1 MKSLFYFVMECLGIR
16 YFKKYWVVGGSA
28 WNERHADKN
37 NVSDLERIIMNLK
50 DYSRQHIQQVVMLC
64 FICVPVLIYSPAEHV
79 PVGIATFVV
88 AMVVQM
94 YALSVQLYNYCK
106 AKDRLNV
113 LPKHVVHTDETQDQY
128 ELFIIKPT
136 DKDKFK
142 SWYKI
147 ELPEQLYQVDFGAR
161 ASSPY
166 MRTTDEC
173 VLFREYLYQK
183 YGRDVLVLLNNIT
196 SESLKLD
203 YQEFT
208 K

>member
-1 MKSLFYFVMECLGIR
+1 MKILFYFIMECLGIR
-16 YFKKYWVVGGSA
+16 YFKKYWVVNGSF
-28 WNERHADKN
+28 WNERHIDKN
-37 NVSDLERIIMNLK
+37 NIRDLENVVRNLK
-50 DYSRQHIQQVVMLC
+50 DYARQHIQQSVMLIILGIPT
-64 FICVPVLIYSPAEHV
+64 FIYSPTEHIS
-79 PVGIATFVV
+79 GITAIFVV
-88 AMVVQM
+88 SLLVQM
-94 YALSVQLYNYCK
+94 YALSVQLYNYYK
-106 AKDRLNV
+106 VKDQLNI
-113 LPKHVVHTDETQDQY
+113 LQKHVEHIAGAADQY
-128 ELFIIKPT
+128 ELFKIKPT

-142 SWYKI
+142 LWYNI

-166 MRTTDEC
+166 MRTDDEC